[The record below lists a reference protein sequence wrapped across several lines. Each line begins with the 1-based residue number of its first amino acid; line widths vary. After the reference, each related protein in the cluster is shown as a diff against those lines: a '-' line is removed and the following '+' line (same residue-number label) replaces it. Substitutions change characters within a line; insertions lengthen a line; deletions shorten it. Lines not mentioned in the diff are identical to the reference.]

1 MFLSFSFSSYF
12 LTDTIIITIYHDY
25 YYSNKTETKLESF
38 SHKTIPSRNVL
49 LLLLVHAL
57 GWVARQACSPSVL
70 SCWYF
75 IRRDFR
81 VERRGGFYKFYD
93 FSFSLISTTMW
104 KVVWIYK
111 PSISLYSI
119 SFSTYYTCISQ
130 LANPLRNAWAV
141 EDEGKGKVYKIW

>member
-57 GWVARQACSPSVL
+57 GRVARQACSPSVL

-81 VERRGGFYKFYD
+81 VERRGGFYKILWLLILINFDDYVK
-93 FSFSLISTTMW
+93 SSLNIKS
-104 KVVWIYK
+104 KHFI
-111 PSISLYSI
+111 ILLYSFLHI
-119 SFSTYYTCISQ
+119 IHAYHRS
-130 LANPLRNAWAV
+130 
-141 EDEGKGKVYKIW
+141 